1 MLNIVELM
9 RIRHALSDNA
19 IATRD
24 EMHELEWGSD
34 ERNEKK
40 VAVAK
45 LEVLMAKLSVMEA
58 ELELEKALEKI

>member
-1 MLNIVELM
+1 MLNLSELM
-9 RIRHALSDNA
+9 QIRHALSDNA

-45 LEVLMAKLSVMEA
+45 LELLMAKLSVMES
-58 ELELEKALEKI
+58 ELELQRALEKI

>member
-1 MLNIVELM
+1 MLNISELM
-9 RIRHALSDNA
+9 QIRHALSDNA

-24 EMHELEWGSD
+24 EMLELEWGSD

-45 LEVLMAKLSVMEA
+45 LELLMAKLSVMES
-58 ELELEKALEKI
+58 ELELQRALDKI